1 MPWKQKT
8 EEFLATAQKMKW
20 KAKRTFKERLAYL
33 NSQANSFRVSA
44 AIGNENTILTAV
56 EVYDT
61 ILKDDYGAVI
71 DQSLSRNAAWK
82 LARQRSKSF
91 ARQF

>member
-1 MPWKQKT
+1 
-8 EEFLATAQKMKW
+8 MKW

-82 LARQRSKSF
+82 LAANVQNPLHGSSRLISIF
-91 ARQF
+91 TF